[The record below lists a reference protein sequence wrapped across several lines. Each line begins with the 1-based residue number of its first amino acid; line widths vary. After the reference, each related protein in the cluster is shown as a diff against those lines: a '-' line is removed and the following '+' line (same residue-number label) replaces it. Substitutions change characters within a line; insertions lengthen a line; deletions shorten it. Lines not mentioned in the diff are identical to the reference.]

1 MNIFIVDIQIITFHK
16 VTQNENELRYRTIT
30 LPTFLP
36 ALLSGPLDNRLLQ
49 VTINS
54 DGRVTGRWILMTTRG
69 DDSVYGLINN
79 QF

>member
-36 ALLSGPLDNRLLQ
+36 ALLSGPLDNRRCLF
-49 VTINS
+49 NS